1 MVHQILTLCGC
12 RKLHNQV
19 YVRRHQLTGP
29 SEHVGLFLHSMMYIY
44 SSILSEVNKRE
55 NKRKDQAAP
64 NEGPIQQHLT

>member
-1 MVHQILTLCGC
+1 LD
-12 RKLHNQV
+12 
-19 YVRRHQLTGP
+19 
-29 SEHVGLFLHSMMYIY
+29 SMMYIY